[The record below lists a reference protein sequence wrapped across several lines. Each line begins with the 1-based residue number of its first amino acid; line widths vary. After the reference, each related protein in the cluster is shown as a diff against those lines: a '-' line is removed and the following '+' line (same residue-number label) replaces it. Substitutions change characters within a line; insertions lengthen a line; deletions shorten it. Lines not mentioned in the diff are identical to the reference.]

1 MCLQTAIFAIVA
13 KVTAALSL
21 LSLLLLPL
29 LLLQVGGAAAALDWQ
44 QVKPMYLVSMYPGPF
59 GMALSQTPTSSL
71 SAELDAEMSAT
82 NDDSR
87 ISSSSSSSSA
97 GLDSAA
103 DNSGD
108 NDNDRL
114 PSADEREP
122 LVLNLETTPLLDSM
136 LPEGAMAMDR
146 IFGGDVG
153 NPHCF
158 PYQVG
163 MLLQRPKGLYWCG
176 GSLISEQH
184 VLTAAHCV
192 DMAKRALVFLGAN
205 EIKNA
210 KESGQVRL
218 MVPSSNFHI
227 YPTWNP
233 KRLKDDIALIR
244 LPHAVS
250 FNGECCKQAC
260 ELMMTDWKRL
270 LAERIHP
277 IQLPKRHYEYRSFK
291 NKLGIASGW
300 GRYATGV
307 HAISN
312 VLRYVQLQIIDDRTC
327 KRNFPLSFR
336 GTNIC
341 TSGRNARSTCN
352 GDSGGPLVLQRKHS
366 KKRVLVGITSFGS
379 IYGCD
384 RGYPAAFTKVASYLD
399 WISDETGVH
408 SHQDTTEA
416 IFFDQ
421 YVKNYAKERHNRK
434 QHSDFVDDDLP
445 DELDVQ
451 PQSDESSEDVFYGS
465 QRPHSKSKSKSK
477 SKTKSDYYFL

>member
-1 MCLQTAIFAIVA
+1 MFLQSASFSIIATLTARRLLLACV
-13 KVTAALSL
+13 AALSL
-21 LSLLLLPL
+21 SLLH
-29 LLLQVGGAAAALDWQ
+29 VGGFADALDWQ

-59 GMALSQTPTSSL
+59 GMALSQTPSATSL
-71 SAELDAEMSAT
+71 SAELDAEMSAS
-82 NDDSR
+82 NDESR
-87 ISSSSSSSSA
+87 IS
-97 GLDSAA
+97 DSAA
-103 DNSGD
+103 DAVAAE
-108 NDNDRL
+108 
-114 PSADEREP
+114 PEP

-176 GSLISEQH
+176 GSLISDQH

-233 KRLKDDIALIR
+233 KRLKDDIALVR

-250 FNGECCKQAC
+250 FN
-260 ELMMTDWKRL
+260 
-270 LAERIHP
+270 ERIHP

-352 GDSGGPLVLQRKHS
+352 GDSGGPLVLQRRHS
-366 KKRVLVGITSFGS
+366 KKRVLVGVTSFGS

-421 YVKNYAKERHNRK
+421 YIKNYGKEHQKRK
-434 QHSDFVDDDLP
+434 LRTDHQPDDDVP
-445 DELDVQ
+445 DELDVH
-451 PQSDESSEDVFYGS
+451 PPLSDEDTSEDVS
-465 QRPHSKSKSKSK
+465 RRPHSKSKY
-477 SKTKSDYYFL
+477 DFYFL

>member
-1 MCLQTAIFAIVA
+1 MQMCLQSAIVA
-13 KVTAALSL
+13 IIAKLTA
-21 LSLLLLPL
+21 L

-59 GMALSQTPTSSL
+59 GMALSQTPTTSL

-87 ISSSSSSSSA
+87 ISSSS
-97 GLDSAA
+97 GIDSAA

-108 NDNDRL
+108 SDNL

-176 GSLISEQH
+176 GSLISDQH

-250 FNGECCKQAC
+250 FN
-260 ELMMTDWKRL
+260 
-270 LAERIHP
+270 ERIHP

-434 QHSDFVDDDLP
+434 TQQFDHSEFHDSDDDLP
-445 DELDVQ
+445 DELDVHRPL
-451 PQSDESSEDVFYGS
+451 PQSDESNEDDVSFAIAS
-465 QRPHSKSKSKSK
+465 SRRPHTKSKSKL
-477 SKTKSDYYFL
+477 KTKSESDYYFL

>member
-1 MCLQTAIFAIVA
+1 MFLQSAIISIIA
-13 KVTAALSL
+13 TLTTQR
-21 LSLLLLPL
+21 LLLLASIASCFAL
-29 LLLQVGGAAAALDWQ
+29 LLNVGGVAAALDWQ

-59 GMALSQTPTSSL
+59 GMALSQPTTSL

-87 ISSSSSSSSA
+87 ISSDADGSSDFSA
-97 GLDSAA
+97 
-103 DNSGD
+103 
-108 NDNDRL
+108 L
-114 PSADEREP
+114 PTDDVEPEP

-136 LPEGAMAMDR
+136 LPDGAMAMDR

-176 GSLISEQH
+176 GSLISDQH

-233 KRLKDDIALIR
+233 KRLKDDIALIK
-244 LPHAVS
+244 LPHPVS
-250 FNGECCKQAC
+250 FN
-260 ELMMTDWKRL
+260 
-270 LAERIHP
+270 ERIHP
-277 IQLPKRHYEYRSFK
+277 IQLPKRHYEYRNFK

-312 VLRYVQLQIIDDRTC
+312 VLRYVQLQIIDGRTC

-352 GDSGGPLVLQRKHS
+352 GDSGGPLVLQRRHS

-408 SHQDTTEA
+408 SHQDTTKA

-421 YVKNYAKERHNRK
+421 YIKNYGKKHHNRK
-434 QHSDFVDDDLP
+434 LEMDDVP
-445 DELDVQ
+445 DELDVHHSL
-451 PQSDESSEDVFYGS
+451 PQSDENDTSETASLRSHS
-465 QRPHSKSKSKSK
+465 QPKSEN
-477 SKTKSDYYFL
+477 DFYFL